1 EGFLIGLHEIRT
13 VHDGDP
19 GHIVA
24 ETCRV
29 RVLTDIGALADLL
42 DDILLHA
49 KLGTVEDFDGEP
61 SIGPLLDALGP
72 FEEALME
79 GLARSHTV
87 NEAKG
92 VCLLCLGGAMRERK
106 GRGGAGGRKHS
117 SQSVHVFSSLFNS
130 PTPPAGD
137 DDQRPAYA
145 SPFPGSPTP
154 YPSARRRK
162 AS

>member
-1 EGFLIGLHEIRT
+1 
-13 VHDGDP
+13 
-19 GHIVA
+19 
-24 ETCRV
+24 
-29 RVLTDIGALADLL
+29 
-42 DDILLHA
+42 
-49 KLGTVEDFDGEP
+49 
-61 SIGPLLDALGP
+61 DALGP

-79 GLARSHTV
+79 GLARSQHV
-87 NEAKG
+87 IEAKG

-162 AS
+162 ASSVSGSSGIPSAARRSASAHSRSPGAMTLPPARAGEPRSAAR